1 MEKIILRVERD
12 ALYRSLMMADPLTHE
27 KTSSDAI
34 AAAAAQVAETIDA
47 AAIVTYTTSGLT
59 ALRVA
64 RERPSVRII
73 GLTAN
78 QATARRLALVWGVNC
93 LTTRDC
99 TSFGEMVEIACEIA
113 ATHGFGGPMDK
124 LVITAGVPFGTPGAT
139 NVLRVARIGG

>member
-1 MEKIILRVERD
+1 M
-12 ALYRSLMMADPLTHE
+12 
-27 KTSSDAI
+27 
-34 AAAAAQVAETIDA
+34 
-47 AAIVTYTTSGLT
+47 TYTTSGLT

-73 GLTAN
+73 GLTAS

-113 ATHGFGGPMDK
+113 AKHGFGEAMDK
-124 LVITAGVPFGTPGAT
+124 LVITAGRT
-139 NVLRVARIGG
+139 LRHPRGHECFARGPHRRLKYRPYLRGP